1 MQELRREKIKC
12 LLSER
17 ESVEISEL
25 VSVLGVS
32 EMTVHRDL
40 DVLQREGYLTKLRG
54 GAVLNESAANQ
65 KSADYHYNRVQNLFI
80 EEKKAIAREAFHLIS
95 DRETIIFDN
104 STTAFQL
111 ARLLRDRNQLTVI
124 ATNPGVFNEL
134 MHESNLSL
142 YCTGGL
148 YSSQTNSFVGS
159 AAEDFVT
166 RLDITTC
173 VIGANSVSLENG
185 VTDPYPAEA
194 SLKRKIIAASRR
206 TLLLADHNKFLRA
219 TTEKVADIEDFD
231 CIITDWKTDSA
242 LVEKLAEKTRVIVS
256 PKDIRVE

>member
-1 MQELRREKIKC
+1 MQELRREKIKR

-17 ESVEISEL
+17 ESVEISML

-32 EMTVHRDL
+32 EMTIHRDL
-40 DVLQREGYLTKLRG
+40 DMLQREGYLKKLRG
-54 GAVLNESAANQ
+54 GAVLNESGAHH
-65 KSADYHYNRVQNLFI
+65 KSADYHYSRVQNLFI
-80 EEKKAIAREAFHLIS
+80 EEKMAIAREALHLIS
-95 DRETIIFDN
+95 DRETIVFDN
-104 STTAFQL
+104 STTAYQL
-111 ARLLRDRNQLTVI
+111 ARLLGQRNQLTVI

-134 MHESNLSL
+134 VHESNLSL

-166 RLDITTC
+166 RLNITTC
-173 VIGANSVSLENG
+173 VIGANSVSLERG

-206 TLLLADHNKFLRA
+206 KLLLADHNKFLRA

-231 CIITDWKTDSA
+231 CIITDWRTDVA
-242 LVEKLAEKTRVIVS
+242 LVEKLSEKTRVIVGS
-256 PKDIRVE
+256 KVED